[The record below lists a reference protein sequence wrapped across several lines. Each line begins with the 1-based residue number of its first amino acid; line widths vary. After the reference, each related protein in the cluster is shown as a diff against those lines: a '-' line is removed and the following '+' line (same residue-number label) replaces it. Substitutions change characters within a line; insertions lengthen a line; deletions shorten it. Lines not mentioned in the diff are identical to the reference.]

1 MNTQYTQL
9 TKQEELK
16 KIEQEAGNV
25 ITQIRNSEQ
34 AQFEGLLEQ
43 LGNLGESTQRSASES
58 LEILKR
64 PVKDMME
71 GKNNEIPNT
80 LLELRSCVDQLNT
93 TKGVGGLFNKL
104 FGRSNALSA
113 YIRKYESVQ
122 TQIDSIINSL
132 MHGRDKLK
140 EDNITLKQIKHKATE
155 NILELE
161 KRIHFGNRLLTMLE
175 EECKLPENLHRKP
188 EFEKGMVKVVSR
200 VRNMTQTI
208 AVLQQSIASTN
219 VISEN
224 NEKLDEA
231 VFNAITL
238 TSNVVTV
245 SAAIQLALNN
255 QRKVIEA
262 VQATNQ
268 TIENLIT
275 SNAQNLKQNTN
286 EITTML
292 EQPSIA
298 IDKLKQ
304 SMQDIYD
311 AIQIS
316 QDSNRRI
323 IDSSK
328 SFITEITGL
337 NNEMQ
342 TKLGMGRSEAIPES
356 SQSTT
361 SLMN

>member
-1 MNTQYTQL
+1 METQFTQL
-9 TKQEELK
+9 TKQEDLQ
-16 KIEQEAGNV
+16 KIEQEAGKV
-25 ITQIRNSEQ
+25 ITQIRSSEP
-34 AQFEGLLEQ
+34 AQLEGIMEQ
-43 LGNLGESTQRSASES
+43 LGNLGESTQRQAGES

-64 PVKDMME
+64 PVKDMMD
-71 GKNNEIPNT
+71 GKNNDIPNT
-80 LLELRSCVDQLNT
+80 LLQLRSCVDQLNPT
-93 TKGVGGLFNKL
+93 GGVGGFFNKL
-104 FGRSNALSA
+104 FGKSA
-113 YIRKYESVQ
+113 ISTYIRKYESVQ

-132 MHGRDKLK
+132 LHGRDKLK
-140 EDNITLKQIKHKATE
+140 EDNITLKQIKQKATE
-155 NILELE
+155 NIHELE

-175 EECKLPENLHRKP
+175 DESKLPENAQRKA

-200 VRNMTQTI
+200 VKNMTQTI

-275 SNAQNLKQNTN
+275 ANARNLKQNTQ

-292 EQPSIA
+292 EKPSIA

-328 SFITEITGL
+328 SFITEMSEL
-337 NNEMQ
+337 NNQMQ
-342 TKLGMGRSEAIPES
+342 TKLGMAPTGALPAKS
-356 SQSTT
+356 SASS
-361 SLMN
+361 SLLD